1 MSYSKLTQEL
11 VLADT
16 SNYSQGRN
24 GEKICKITPH
34 HMAGVLTGKQCAR
47 IFQNP
52 GRNASSNYCIGV
64 DGDIVCSVEEEN
76 RAWTSSSGWN
86 DRKAITI
93 EVSDCELG
101 GDWKISDASW
111 TSLINLCV
119 DICQRYNFRLD
130 YTGDKYGSL
139 TRHNMF
145 ANTNC
150 PRTLFTG
157 KISRTC

>member
-47 IFQNP
+47 IFQNSA
-52 GRNASSNYCIGV
+52 RNASSNYCIGV

-86 DRKAITI
+86 KT
-93 EVSDCELG
+93 
-101 GDWKISDASW
+101 
-111 TSLINLCV
+111 
-119 DICQRYNFRLD
+119 
-130 YTGDKYGSL
+130 
-139 TRHNMF
+139 
-145 ANTNC
+145 
-150 PRTLFTG
+150 
-157 KISRTC
+157 

>member
-86 DRKAITI
+86 DRKAITV
-93 EVSDCELG
+93 EVSDCEIG
-101 GDWKISDASW
+101 GDWKISDKSW
-111 TSLINLCV
+111 DSLVKLCV
-119 DICQRYNFRLD
+119 DICNRYGFRLN

-150 PRTLFTG
+150 PRTIFT
-157 KISRTC
+157 R